1 MTPAALL
8 AQARV
13 LAEAYLPDSCAVQE
27 LTSTP
32 SGDGGFS
39 EDWATLETVPG
50 LVEAVDDSGAVVAQ
64 APRGVVTQK
73 VFLKV
78 TSVTQAIDPSQRIVV
93 APRDGKSQ
101 LILEQPKRL
110 DETFEA
116 LITVAATLNVTS
128 TD

>member
-50 LVEAVDDSGAVVAQ
+50 LVEADTSNQGVAGE
-64 APRGVVTQK
+64 APRGAVKQT
-73 VFLKV
+73 VFLRV
-78 TSVTQAIDPSQRIVV
+78 TTVTQAIKTSHRIMV
-93 APRDGKSQ
+93 AARDGKEQ
-101 LILEQPKRL
+101 LIITQPKRE
-110 DETFEA
+110 DESFEA
-116 LITVAATLNVTS
+116 LVTIS
-128 TD
+128 GYINASDS